1 MSSAPSSQR
10 PSRPGSPMSGIQS
23 RPPMTTAQATGIE
36 TAGLL
41 ESQRD
46 VAPRASRA
54 ASPASTTS
62 AASKI
67 GKISSG
73 AASTSIPA
81 SRMVRCFVYPFSTDD
96 HQAHQNTGDLP
107 QPEPGARLRD
117 SLRLPGVHL
126 PLPEDRPAGLR
137 GHPRRL
143 RPRRPVRGAQI
154 LEALPLVVPERRG
167 VPRGGDQ
174 SDPGRSR
181 RRHATAADAG
191 DGCVQRPGRH
201 HDHGRGHAPEPRLV
215 PAQPQPG
222 NASDSSEPASR

>member
-1 MSSAPSSQR
+1 MIASAPTSSRTDTRATPTAGLIEGLRVAYSVTAATATRDTTSAQASTKPMSSAPSSQR
-10 PSRPGSPMSGIQS
+10 PSRPGRPMSGIQ
-23 RPPMTTAQATGIE
+23 RTPPMTTAQATGIE

-67 GKISSG
+67 GRISSG

-96 HQAHQNTGDLP
+96 HQAHQDTGDLP

-137 GHPRRL
+137 GDPRRL
-143 RPRRPVRGAQI
+143 RPRRSVRRAQI
-154 LEALPLVVPERRG
+154 LEALPLVVPERRRL
-167 VPRGGDQ
+167 PRGGDQ
-174 SDPGRSR
+174 PDPG
-181 RRHATAADAG
+181 
-191 DGCVQRPGRH
+191 
-201 HDHGRGHAPEPRLV
+201 
-215 PAQPQPG
+215 
-222 NASDSSEPASR
+222 